1 MAADVKFCGLTRE
14 EDARFAGELGASYTG
29 VILAGGPRH
38 LPLDRARQVLD
49 AAHGPKR
56 VGVFGRATADEVA
69 DQAGVLGLDVVQLH
83 ADPTVSDVV
92 ALRARFAGEVWAVLR
107 LAAAALPAHAS
118 ELADAADAVVLDRHS
133 TGALGGTG
141 QVLPWEELAGSLG
154 MIRQRARIVLAGG
167 LHHGNVHE
175 ALRHVVP
182 DIVDVSSGVESAP
195 GIKDHQKMRAFAARA
210 ASREEA

>member
-1 MAADVKFCGLTRE
+1 MPAEVKFCGLTRE
-14 EDARFAGELGASYTG
+14 EDARLAAELGAAYTG

-38 LPLDRARQVLD
+38 LPLDRARRVLD
-49 AAHGPKR
+49 GARGPKR
-56 VGVFGRATADEVA
+56 VAVFGRATSGEVA
-69 DQAGVLGLDVVQLH
+69 DQADALGLDVVQLH

-92 ALRARFAGEVWAVLR
+92 ALRGRFAGEVWAVLR

-118 ELADAADAVVLDRHS
+118 ELADAADAVVLDRHA

-141 QVLPWEELAGSLG
+141 QALPWAELAGSLG
-154 MIRQRARIVLAGG
+154 VIRQRARIVLAGG
-167 LHHGNVHE
+167 LHPGNLHE
-175 ALRHVVP
+175 ALRHVMP

-195 GIKDHQKMRAFAARA
+195 GIKDHQKMRAFATRA